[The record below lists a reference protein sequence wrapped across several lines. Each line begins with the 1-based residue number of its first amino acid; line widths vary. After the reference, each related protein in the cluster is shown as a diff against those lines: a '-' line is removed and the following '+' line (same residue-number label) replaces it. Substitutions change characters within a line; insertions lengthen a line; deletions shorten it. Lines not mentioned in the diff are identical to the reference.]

1 MLKEV
6 LFLQIQ
12 TLVSNKLKLKK
23 FKKTKDY
30 FKFTD
35 NPKIKVHQVNIKT
48 NNIIWVYYYKIK

>member
-1 MLKEV
+1 M
-6 LFLQIQ
+6 QIQ

-35 NPKIKVHQVNIKT
+35 KPKIKVHQVNIKT

>member
-23 FKKTKDY
+23 FKKSKDY
-30 FKFTD
+30 FKFID
-35 NPKIKVHQVNIKT
+35 KPKIKVHQVNIKPD
-48 NNIIWVYYYKIK
+48 IICVYYYKIK